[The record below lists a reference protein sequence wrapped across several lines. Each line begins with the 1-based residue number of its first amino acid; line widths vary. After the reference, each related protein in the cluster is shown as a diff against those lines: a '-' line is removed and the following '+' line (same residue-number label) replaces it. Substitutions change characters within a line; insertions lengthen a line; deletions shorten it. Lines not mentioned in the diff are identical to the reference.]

1 MSAAAEPAY
10 EGLVTRAI
18 AFCIDAAIING
29 VAIVVAAGIS
39 LALSVLSVSGWE
51 EDVLI
56 ALGGTAFVLWAVGYF
71 VTFWSSTG
79 QTPGSR
85 VMRVR
90 VCRADDL
97 LPLRPARA
105 LLRFARPAPRRPA
118 AVRGLPHDPGR
129 RPPPR
134 AAGHAGRDRGGV
146 GPAGEARALQL
157 ERLARRQHPHV
168 HLGSQLGHL
177 SGERLRGL

>member
-1 MSAAAEPAY
+1 MSTTAEPAY

-51 EDVLI
+51 EDVLL

-90 VCRADDL
+90 VCRADDG

-105 LLRFARPAPRRPA
+105 LLRFGGLLLAALPLFAGFLPILVDARR
-118 AVRGLPHDPGR
+118 RGLQDMLAGTVVVSAPQQKRVLYSSSDWPGASTR
-129 RPPPR
+129 TPT
-134 AAGHAGRDRGGV
+134 
-146 GPAGEARALQL
+146 
-157 ERLARRQHPHV
+157 
-168 HLGSQLGHL
+168 
-177 SGERLRGL
+177 SGASSAT

>member
-1 MSAAAEPAY
+1 MSTTAEPAY

-51 EDVLI
+51 EDVLL

-90 VCRADDL
+90 VCRADDG

-105 LLRFARPAPRRPA
+105 LLRFAGLLLAALPLFAGFLPILVDARR
-118 AVRGLPHDPGR
+118 RGLQDMLAGTVVVSAPQQKRVLYSSSDWPGASTR
-129 RPPPR
+129 TPT
-134 AAGHAGRDRGGV
+134 
-146 GPAGEARALQL
+146 
-157 ERLARRQHPHV
+157 
-168 HLGSQLGHL
+168 
-177 SGERLRGL
+177 SGASSAT

>member
-1 MSAAAEPAY
+1 MSTAAEPAY

-105 LLRFARPAPRRPA
+105 LLRFGGLLLAALPLFAGFLPILVDARR
-118 AVRGLPHDPGR
+118 RGLQDMLAGTVVVSAPQQKRVLYSSSDWPGASTR
-129 RPPPR
+129 TPT
-134 AAGHAGRDRGGV
+134 
-146 GPAGEARALQL
+146 
-157 ERLARRQHPHV
+157 
-168 HLGSQLGHL
+168 
-177 SGERLRGL
+177 SGASSAT

>member
-1 MSAAAEPAY
+1 MSTAAEPAY

-51 EDVLI
+51 EDVLL

-90 VCRADDL
+90 VCRADDW
-97 LPLRPARA
+97 PAAAARA
-105 LLRFARPAPRRPA
+105 GAAALRGPAARRPA
-118 AVRGLPHDPGR
+118 AVRGLPADPGR

-134 AAGHAGRDRGGV
+134 AAGHARRDRGGV
-146 GPAGEARALQL
+146 GPAAEARALQL
-157 ERLARRQHPHV
+157 ERLARRQHPHA

>member
-1 MSAAAEPAY
+1 MSTTAEPAY
-10 EGLVTRAI
+10 EGLITRAI

-51 EDVLI
+51 EDVLL

-90 VCRADDL
+90 VCRADDG

-105 LLRFARPAPRRPA
+105 LLRFAGLLLAALPLFAGFLPILVDARR
-118 AVRGLPHDPGR
+118 RGLQDMLAGTVVVSAPQQKRVLYSSSDWPGASTR
-129 RPPPR
+129 TPT
-134 AAGHAGRDRGGV
+134 
-146 GPAGEARALQL
+146 
-157 ERLARRQHPHV
+157 
-168 HLGSQLGHL
+168 
-177 SGERLRGL
+177 SGASSAT